1 MRFTTTRR
9 LIAAATLAAAI
20 TLPGCRESVG
30 FVQPDP
36 GNIVFTYEGHH
47 TGAFTGSGALP
58 QSPLWSDSYAA
69 GYRDVEV
76 RGGRPPAEYLV
87 AVANSP
93 RAEEGFTDFF
103 WFLVERPSVGIFEC
117 ETAESSACRV
127 GALLLPNLDTRATTG
142 SDAFY
147 LLSGSVEVLTMTS
160 SRATGTFTMVLENPV
175 QGSEQITLS
184 GSFDIPLV
192 PPHYILG

>member
-9 LIAAATLAAAI
+9 LCAVATLAAAA

-36 GNIVFTYEGHH
+36 GNVIFTYEGVH
-47 TGAFTGSGALP
+47 TGVFTGSGALP
-58 QSPLWSDSYAA
+58 QSPRWSDSYAA

-87 AVANSP
+87 VVANSP

-103 WFLVERPSVGIFEC
+103 WFIVERPAVGTFEC
-117 ETAESSACRV
+117 DPAEPSACSI
-127 GALLLPNLDTRATTG
+127 GALLLPNLDTRSTAG

-147 LLSGSVEVLTMTS
+147 LESGSVEVLTLTS
-160 SRATGTFTMVLENPV
+160 SRASGTFTMVVENAV
-175 QGSEQITLS
+175 TGEEITLS